1 MNRAA
6 RASIAAV
13 ALPASLVAP
22 ALTLERAGAEPA
34 PAGNTVLA
42 WDEIAANAIVVN
54 AEQSAHPSMISYAMV
69 QGAVYD
75 AVNAIDGG
83 FSPYLDT
90 PAADPSLS
98 QEAAAAAAAFGV
110 LAGLFPDQLNDLQA
124 AYDDSLA
131 TVADGAAKTGGI
143 EVGEAAAAAML
154 AARADDGR
162 GGDFRFVAGS
172 EPGEWRTD
180 PPANLEDPAAWVAMV
195 DPFLVP
201 DVAELRT
208 DGPLDLASEAYAAD
222 FNEVKELGSLTST
235 TRTADQTEAAIFWQG
250 HPSAMWHSV
259 FRQLAV
265 DHGLDV
271 ADSAR
276 LLAMASLAS
285 AEGAIACWN
294 DKAYWSFWRPV
305 TAIREA
311 ADDGNPATE
320 PDPEWLPL
328 FDESTPVEAGT
339 PLATPGF
346 PDHPSGHGC
355 TSGSVVYTLQNFFGT
370 DDIEVTFAS
379 PRTGT
384 TRTFDTLSAVIDE
397 IIEARIWGGIH
408 FRTADVQGAQL
419 GEGVADYLAANYFR
433 PTSVDCHILC
443 VPGRGG

>member
-1 MNRAA
+1 MNTAA
-6 RASIAAV
+6 RASIATV
-13 ALPASLVAP
+13 ALAASLVAP
-22 ALTLERAGAEPA
+22 ALPRGTVDAEPA
-34 PAGNTVLA
+34 PAGNAVLV

-54 AEQSAHPSMISYAMV
+54 AEQGAHPSMISYAMV
-69 QGAVYD
+69 HGAVYD

-83 FSPYLDT
+83 HSPYLDT

-110 LAGLFPDQLNDLQA
+110 LSGLFPDQQTELLA

-131 TVADGAAKTGGI
+131 DVADGPAKSGGI

-154 AARADDGR
+154 DARADDGR
-162 GGDFRFVAGS
+162 GGRFTFVAGTD
-172 EPGEWRTD
+172 PGEWRPD

-208 DGPLDLASEAYAAD
+208 DGPLDLASEAYAED

-250 HPSAMWHSV
+250 HPGTMWHGV
-259 FRQLAV
+259 LRQLAI

-271 ADSAR
+271 AESAR

-285 AEGAIACWN
+285 ADGAIACWN
-294 DKAYWSFWRPV
+294 DKAHWSSWRPV

-311 ADDGNPATE
+311 AEDGNPATE

-328 FDESTPVEAGT
+328 FDASTPVQAGT

-355 TSGSVVYTLQNFFGT
+355 TSGSVVYTLQRFFGT

-384 TRTFDTLSAVIDE
+384 TRTFETLSSVIDE

-408 FRTADVQGAQL
+408 FRTADVQGAEL
-419 GEGVADYLAANYFR
+419 GEQVADHLAANYFR
-433 PTSVDCHILC
+433 PMVLDCYILC
-443 VPGRGG
+443 APRAR